1 VGALSG
7 FSTVDIPI
15 PGGWNPAGWVF
26 SAIVSNGDASA
37 AQFWPQVFAM
47 PAQNTQAATTLR
59 VLVIPTGK
67 LIPAG
72 TSVRINW
79 LLVGA

>member
-1 VGALSG
+1 
-7 FSTVDIPI
+7 
-15 PGGWNPAGWVF
+15 VF